1 MYVGH
6 THQLSLY
13 RMNEFLSFAA
23 EEVPFTSV
31 LTRSLRPEK
40 ITPAWCD
47 NCQKF
52 TPTLQSRQL
61 TKLPQILALNCGL
74 DTQQVHQTQSYKCFI

>member
-1 MYVGH
+1 METNV
-6 THQLSLY
+6 
-13 RMNEFLSFAA
+13 FLLFFVA
-23 EEVPFTSV
+23 EEVPFSNV
-31 LTRSLRPEK
+31 LARSLRPEK

-52 TPTLQSRQL
+52 APTLQSRQL

-74 DTQQVHQTQSYKCFI
+74 DTQQVYKVQSFVVYGF

>member
-1 MYVGH
+1 MIE
-6 THQLSLY
+6 TS
-13 RMNEFLSFAA
+13 EFLYFLYFIA
-23 EEVPFTSV
+23 EEVPFTNV
-31 LTRSLRPEK
+31 LARSLRPEK

-74 DTQQVHQTQSYKCFI
+74 DTQQVHQI

>member
-1 MYVGH
+1 MFDKFIVL
-6 THQLSLY
+6 QQ
-13 RMNEFLSFAA
+13 NEFLFIIA

-31 LTRSLRPEK
+31 LARSLRPEK

-74 DTQQVHQTQSYKCFI
+74 DTQQVLNT